1 MTTYYLHSAMVSR
14 GRDRITPQWTA
25 VVRPRLTLRGHTHQV
40 RSVVHLPGGRIV
52 TCSDDGSL
60 RLWDLESGT
69 QIGDDWQDK
78 GTLGIVF
85 SIALSPNGKT
95 IASGS
100 VDGIVRLWDVE
111 KGKVIAKWTGHTL
124 RVCSVC
130 WSGDGERVASAS
142 SDGMLRVWDA
152 ENGKTLLGP
161 IKTGHSW
168 VYGVSYSPDNS
179 KIATGGVYEGGV
191 RIWNSKTG
199 KLLFKEC
206 DTANTRIVLQETV
219 CTRGLAWVSDGKKLV
234 ATSSSSTVI
243 WKTTTWKPIA
253 ILRGSFRDVQAISLS
268 PNNHILASAPDDCTV
283 CLWNL
288 GTNRQIGLPLLHES
302 DVQCIALSGDGKA
315 LVTACIDGNVYVW
328 DMCAILKEA
337 GLDSGLLS
345 IPDSLGIYHR
355 FSAHR
360 RLRLGAITPTVLFS
374 RLSSLFRPSQ
384 TISSEATELHKQ
396 SQGEVQASSLHT

>member
-1 MTTYYLHSAMVSR
+1 
-14 GRDRITPQWTA
+14 
-25 VVRPRLTLRGHTHQV
+25 TLRGHTHQV
-40 RSVVHLPGGRIV
+40 RGVAHLPGGRIV

-130 WSGDGERVASAS
+130 WSGDGKRVASAS

-152 ENGKTLLGP
+152 ENGKILLGP
-161 IKTGHSW
+161 INTGHSW

-191 RIWNSKTG
+191 RVWNSKTG

-243 WKTTTWKPIA
+243 WKIATWKPIA

-268 PNNHILASAPDDCTV
+268 SNNHILASASDDCTV

-288 GTNRQIGLPLLHES
+288 CTNRQIGLPLLHES
-302 DVQCIALSGDGKA
+302 DVQCITLIGDGKV
-315 LVTACIDGNVYVW
+315 LVTACNDGNVYVW
-328 DMCAILKEA
+328 D
-337 GLDSGLLS
+337 
-345 IPDSLGIYHR
+345 
-355 FSAHR
+355 
-360 RLRLGAITPTVLFS
+360 
-374 RLSSLFRPSQ
+374 
-384 TISSEATELHKQ
+384 
-396 SQGEVQASSLHT
+396 